1 MFFCEILSGLWIGDT
16 DIMLSKKFLTENDIK
31 IIVNFTIDMGFP
43 ESDEITKIR
52 IPVSEQLKYSNDTMK
67 LNANLNDIFQI
78 IKDNTDK
85 NNILLVCY
93 DGKNVSALVSA
104 LYIVKNSSISK
115 ENIRQILNS
124 KCEQLSLDYELSVF
138 DT

>member
-31 IIVNFTIDMGFP
+31 IIINFTIDMGFP
-43 ESDEITKIR
+43 ESDEITKVR

-124 KCEQLSLDYELSVF
+124 KCEQLSLDYEFSVF
-138 DT
+138 DI

>member
-1 MFFCEILSGLWIGDT
+1 
-16 DIMLSKKFLTENDIK
+16 
-31 IIVNFTIDMGFP
+31 MGFP

-138 DT
+138 NI

>member
-31 IIVNFTIDMGFP
+31 IIINFTIDMGFP

-104 LYIVKNSSISK
+104 LYIVKYSSISK
-115 ENIRQILNS
+115 DNIRQILNS
-124 KCEQLSLDYELSVF
+124 KCEQLSLDHELSVF

>member
-31 IIVNFTIDMGFP
+31 IIINFTIDMGFP
-43 ESDEITKIR
+43 DSDEITKVR
-52 IPVSEQLKYSNDTMK
+52 ISVSEQLKYSNDTMK

>member
-31 IIVNFTIDMGFP
+31 IIINFTIDMGFP

>member
-31 IIVNFTIDMGFP
+31 IIINFTIDMGFP

-104 LYIVKNSSISK
+104 LYIVKYSSISK
-115 ENIRQILNS
+115 DNIRQILNS

>member
-31 IIVNFTIDMGFP
+31 IIINFTIDMGFP

-78 IKDNTDK
+78 IKENTDK

-104 LYIVKNSSISK
+104 LYIVKYSSISK
-115 ENIRQILNS
+115 DNIRQILNS

>member
-31 IIVNFTIDMGFP
+31 IIVNVTSDMGFP

-138 DT
+138 DI

>member
-31 IIVNFTIDMGFP
+31 IIINFTIDMGFP

-78 IKDNTDK
+78 IKENTDK

-115 ENIRQILNS
+115 DNIRQILNS

>member
-31 IIVNFTIDMGFP
+31 IIINFTIDMGFP
-43 ESDEITKIR
+43 ESDEITKVR